1 MRLPVVIAALC
12 SVCQLALA
20 VDDQQTSSS
29 YQALKAGELI
39 QVPLQQLHPT
49 QAVVGY
55 DQIYYKLGR
64 FQAEPNKLFDEY
76 CETNG
81 QGEAAGVPAGAQVND
96 PQSFECQQAV
106 GTYPGE
112 MKTVVVGPGGQLYL
126 TDGHHTLTVFWEQ
139 PGAGP
144 AQQMWL
150 RVTDNFSDSPDLAAF
165 WQRMREQR
173 KVWLQDG
180 NGQPVSVDAL
190 PAQLGLSALGNDPYR
205 ALVYFTREAAYD
217 KPRSGSIAPE
227 FLEFYWG
234 QWLRGQLDLNR
245 YDLTDKGD
253 YRDAL
258 LAASRLMVAQPA
270 DQPLGNSGFTAQQ
283 LGGYPAIDR
292 KELGKTTQ
300 RKLPH
305 VVKYK
310 QGLE

>member
-1 MRLPVVIAALC
+1 
-12 SVCQLALA
+12 
-20 VDDQQTSSS
+20 
-29 YQALKAGELI
+29 
-39 QVPLQQLHPT
+39 
-49 QAVVGY
+49 
-55 DQIYYKLGR
+55 
-64 FQAEPNKLFDEY
+64 
-76 CETNG
+76 
-81 QGEAAGVPAGAQVND
+81 
-96 PQSFECQQAV
+96 
-106 GTYPGE
+106 
-112 MKTVVVGPGGQLYL
+112 VGPGGQLYL
-126 TDGHHTLTVFWEQ
+126 TDGHHTLSVLWQQ

-144 AQQMWL
+144 QQQMWL
-150 RVTDNFSDSPDLAAF
+150 RVTDNFSDSPNLTAF
-165 WQRMREQR
+165 WQRMQGGR
-173 KVWLQDG
+173 KVWLHGGQ
-180 NGQPVSVDAL
+180 GQPVTVEQL
-190 PAQLGLSALGNDPYR
+190 PAQLGLESLGDDPYR
-205 ALVYFTREAAYD
+205 ALVYFTREVAYD
-217 KPRSGSIAPE
+217 KPRSGTVAPE